1 VKRLNLNER
10 LSLSDTVLE
19 AIKSKITSGEWP
31 RGSRIPS
38 EAELQ
43 EMFGVSRNT
52 IRGCMQKLSA
62 LGVLEIKHGEG
73 TFVKDTIYDHLFGVQ
88 TPVLPLTKEEILEM
102 FEFRKILEVANV
114 KIAAVKAGPEDLA
127 RLKACVDEMV
137 HFRLDAEKYARADL
151 NFHINIAL
159 ATQNKVTYQIMLMMK
174 EVLLSHFKV
183 NTENLK
189 DKFEQDLHIQI
200 YEAIKNRDPETAEK
214 VMTKLLDTNIQL
226 LQQQ

>member
-1 VKRLNLNER
+1 
-10 LSLSDTVLE
+10 
-19 AIKSKITSGEWP
+19 
-31 RGSRIPS
+31 
-38 EAELQ
+38 
-43 EMFGVSRNT
+43 
-52 IRGCMQKLSA
+52 MQKLSA

-88 TPVLPLTKEEILEM
+88 TPVSPLTKEEILEM

-174 EVLLSHFKV
+174 EVLFSHFKV